1 MGIPVHKVLV
11 SGANGFVG
19 LRLCQKLLAEGWY
32 VRGAVRLSAGA
43 AKLPEGTEV
52 IQVDAIGPHTDWSG
66 KLDGI
71 DTVIHLAAR
80 VHVMKEIADDPL
92 SEFRYVNTAG
102 TEHLARAAAKAG
114 ARRLLYISTIKVNGE
129 RTIGAPFTEEDELA
143 PEDPYAISKWEAEQ
157 ALQRISSETGLEIVV
172 VRPPL
177 VYGPG
182 VKGNF
187 LRLMQWV
194 DKGIPLP
201 LSMVRNRRSLIGL
214 DNLVDVLVRCIERPE
229 ASGQTFL
236 VADGEDLSTPE
247 LLKHVAEALGRRA
260 RLFPFSS
267 FLLRLG
273 AKLMGVEGTW
283 ERLFGSLVVDSTK
296 VQRLLGWRPPVSVQD
311 GLQQTA
317 RWYLS
322 NQ

>member
-1 MGIPVHKVLV
+1 M
-11 SGANGFVG
+11 
-19 LRLCQKLLAEGWY
+19 
-32 VRGAVRLSAGA
+32 RGAVRSSAGA

-71 DTVIHLAAR
+71 DTVIHLAGR
-80 VHVMKEIADDPL
+80 VHVMKETTDDPL
-92 SEFRYVNTAG
+92 SAFRYVNTAG
-102 TEHLARAAAKAG
+102 TEHLARTAAKTG
-114 ARRLLYISTIKVNGE
+114 VRRLLYVSTIKVNGG
-129 RTIGAPFTEEDELA
+129 RTIGAPFTEEDEPA

-157 ALQRISSETGLEIVV
+157 ALQRISAETGLQTVV

-201 LSMVRNRRSLIGL
+201 LSMVRNRRSLIAL
-214 DNLVDVLVRCIERPE
+214 DNLVDVLVRCIESPQ
-229 ASGQTFL
+229 AAGQTFL

-247 LLKHVAEALGRRA
+247 LIRSIAKALGRRA
-260 RLFPFSS
+260 RLFPFPSI
-267 FLLRLG
+267 LLRLG
-273 AKLMGVEGTW
+273 TKLLMMEGVSN
-283 ERLFGSLVVDSTK
+283 RLFGSLVVDSSK
-296 VQRLLGWRPPVSVQD
+296 VKNLLSWGPPVSVHD

-317 RWYLS
+317 RWYL
-322 NQ
+322 NNH

>member
-1 MGIPVHKVLV
+1 MLPVHKVLV

-19 LRLCQKLLAEGWY
+19 LRLCQKLLAEGWN
-32 VRGAVRLSAGA
+32 VRGAVRSSAGA

-80 VHVMKEIADDPL
+80 VHVMKETTDDPL

-102 TEHLARAAAKAG
+102 TEHLARATAKAG
-114 ARRLLYISTIKVNGE
+114 VRRLIYISTIKVNGE
-129 RTIGAPFTEEDELA
+129 RTKEIPFTEADEPA

-157 ALQRISSETGLEIVV
+157 ALQRISSETGLEIVI

-187 LRLMQWV
+187 LRLLKLV
-194 DKGIPLP
+194 DRGIPLP
-201 LSMVRNRRSLIGL
+201 FNMASNRRSLIAL
-214 DNLVDVLVRCIERPE
+214 DNLVDLLVRCIQSPQ
-229 ASGQTFL
+229 AVSQIFL
-236 VADGEDLSTPE
+236 AADREDLSTPE
-247 LLKHVAEALGRRA
+247 LIRSIAKALGRPNRM
-260 RLFPFSS
+260 FPFPLI
-267 FLLRLG
+267 LLRLG
-273 AKLMGVEGTW
+273 AKLVGMEDVSN
-283 ERLFGSLVVDSTK
+283 RLFGSLTIDSSK
-296 VQRLLGWRPPVSVQD
+296 VQKLLNWRPPLSVQD

>member
-1 MGIPVHKVLV
+1 V

-19 LRLCQKLLAEGWY
+19 LRLCQELLAEGCH
-32 VRGAVRLSAGA
+32 VRGAVRSSAGA
-43 AKLPEGTEV
+43 AKLPKGTEA
-52 IQVDAIGPHTDWSG
+52 IKVDAIGPHTNWAG

-80 VHVMKEIADDPL
+80 VHVMKETTDDPL
-92 SEFRYVNTAG
+92 SEFRYVNKAG

-114 ARRLLYISTIKVNGE
+114 VRRLMYISTIKVNGE
-129 RTIGAPFTEEDELA
+129 RTIGVPFTEDDEPA

-157 ALQRISSETGLEIVV
+157 ALQRISSESGLEIVV

-177 VYGPG
+177 VYGSG

-194 DKGIPLP
+194 DRGIPLP
-201 LSMVRNRRSLIGL
+201 FGMVRNRRSLIAL
-214 DNLVDVLVRCIERPE
+214 DNLVDLLVRCVESPQ
-229 ASGQTFL
+229 AAGQTFL
-236 VADGEDLSTPE
+236 VADGEDLSTAE
-247 LLKHVAEALGRRA
+247 LVSRIAKALGRRA
-260 RLFPFSS
+260 RLFPFPPL
-267 FLLRLG
+267 LLRLG
-273 AKLMGVEGTW
+273 AKLLRMEGVSN
-283 ERLFGSLVVDSTK
+283 RLCGSLVVDSSK
-296 VQRLLGWRPPVSVQD
+296 VNDLLYWHPPVSVRD

-322 NQ
+322 KH